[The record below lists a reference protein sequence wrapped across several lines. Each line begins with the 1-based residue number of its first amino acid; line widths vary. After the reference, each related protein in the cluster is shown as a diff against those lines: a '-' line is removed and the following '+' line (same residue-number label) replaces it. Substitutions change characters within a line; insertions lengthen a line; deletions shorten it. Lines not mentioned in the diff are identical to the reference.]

1 MATIRIADTKDQYLR
16 TKAQDGVSSGIS
28 DSIYRTQ
35 SFARSETTDTR
46 DDIYNIRSRSK
57 APSMDRRS
65 SKADGA
71 EREDDNP
78 GLRKPGDFKQ
88 KQVLSDTV
96 KCLRDL
102 RSAPAGF

>member
-1 MATIRIADTKDQYLR
+1 MATIRIADTKGQYLR
-16 TKAQDGVSSGIS
+16 TKTQDGVGSGIG

-65 SKADGA
+65 SRVDGA

-78 GLRKPGDFKQ
+78 GLRKPGDYKQ
-88 KQVLSDTV
+88 KQVLNDTAAR
-96 KCLRDL
+96 LRDL
-102 RSAPAGF
+102 RSILAGL